1 MKSMTNFFLNP
12 SEFFLIVYPG
22 LQSID
27 SNFYSQCMQKCKIIK
42 SRKKFEDSEEFMLE
56 NTMLVKQRGVRK
68 TEPEVLIINN
78 TDIIKWKVLY
88 LQES

>member
-1 MKSMTNFFLNP
+1 
-12 SEFFLIVYPG
+12 
-22 LQSID
+22 
-27 SNFYSQCMQKCKIIK
+27 MQKCKIIK